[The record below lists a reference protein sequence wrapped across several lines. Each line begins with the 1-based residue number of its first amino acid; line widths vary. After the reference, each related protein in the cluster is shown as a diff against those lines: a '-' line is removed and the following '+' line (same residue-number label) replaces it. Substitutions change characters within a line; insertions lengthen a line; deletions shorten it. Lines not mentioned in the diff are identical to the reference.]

1 MTATSPRADTGR
13 PPWGRRVLSLARRAL
28 LLELRM
34 YASIG
39 RAVAR
44 RPDVEP
50 GGEGYR
56 YDAPVRVLVV
66 AFLVVS
72 AVELVVVDL
81 LVHRWPLV
89 RVPFLVVGVWGLVW
103 MLGLLCSHR
112 VRPHAVGPSG
122 LVLRDGIDLDLHLPL
137 EAVAEVRTRRR
148 SYAEKPA
155 RVVED
160 QGSRVL
166 VLHVSQETDV
176 DLRLVGP
183 RTFRLPNGRVVE
195 VDAVRVWVD
204 DPAGFVA
211 ATRRLV

>member
-1 MTATSPRADTGR
+1 MSVTTSDDTGR
-13 PPWGRRVLSLARRAL
+13 RPLGRRLLVLARRAL
-28 LLELRM
+28 VLELRM
-34 YASIG
+34 YCSIV

-50 GGEGYR
+50 GGEGFR

-89 RVPFLVVGVWGLVW
+89 RVSFLVIGIWGLVW

-122 LVLRDGIDLDLHLPL
+122 LVLRDGMDLDLHVPPD
-137 EAVAEVRTRRR
+137 AVADVRTRRR
-148 SYAEKPA
+148 SYAEKPT
-155 RVVED
+155 RVVEE

-176 DLRLVGP
+176 DVRLVGP
-183 RTFRLPNGRVVE
+183 RTFRLPNGRVE
-195 VDAVRVWVD
+195 VDAIRVWVD
-204 DPAGFVA
+204 DPDGLVA
-211 ATRRLV
+211 AVRRLG

>member
-122 LVLRDGIDLDLHLPL
+122 LVLRDGMDLDLHVPP

-148 SYAEKPA
+148 SYAEKPS

-176 DLRLVGP
+176 DVRLDGP
-183 RTFRLPNGRVVE
+183 RAFRLPNGRVVE
-195 VDAVRVWVD
+195 VDAIRLWVD
-204 DPAGFVA
+204 DPDGFVA
-211 ATRRLV
+211 AVRRLG